1 MGLSNTDAC
10 SNSRA
15 LLKPRYG
22 RFSEM
27 NDRIEFGLNGNVAY
41 ITLNRPDRR
50 NALTTEMMDD
60 LLGILNRLADDPT
73 VRIVVLRGRGG
84 DFCSGADVDAMASM
98 LELSPKERAARFHR
112 SIDERIVPLFNAFR
126 RLPQPIVASVR
137 GYAIGIGVQFVLLSD
152 LVVASE
158 TAQFILPQ
166 VKLAHT
172 VDHGESWLLPRRI
185 GLSKAMQLCLLG
197 DTMNAVD
204 AERFGLSNWTTRDQ
218 LLEEETEKIVWRLL
232 RGAPDALRR
241 TKALLSVS
249 EDNSLEGQFEAER
262 THVGFGAASENFVE
276 AVRAFK
282 EKRPPIFLDR

>member
-1 MGLSNTDAC
+1 MTD
-10 SNSRA
+10 
-15 LLKPRYG
+15 G
-22 RFSEM
+22 
-27 NDRIEFGLNGNVAY
+27 IEFGLNGNVAY

-60 LLGILNRLADDPT
+60 LLGMLNRLADDPT

-84 DFCSGADVDAMASM
+84 DFCSGADVDAMASI

-197 DTMNAVD
+197 DPMNAVD
-204 AERFGLSNWTTRDQ
+204 AERFGLSNWTAKDQ
-218 LLEEETEKIVWRLL
+218 SLEEETEKIVWKLL